1 MKAAF
6 IFKQYT
12 WLVDTIRRY
21 RQITFRDLK
30 EEWRNTEMSGGLPM
44 SRTTFNR
51 NRDALLDMFGIVID
65 CKRRGGNAY
74 YIFNE
79 DELSKETVQN
89 WMYSTLS
96 LSTLLSEHKRLF
108 DRILVEYIPSADRY
122 LQLIL
127 EAMFRNRQL
136 VMTYKRYEFDIAKT
150 YTASPYCVK
159 LHNRRWYALM
169 DIRRKPDAE
178 PHLVV
183 FALDRIRQLE
193 LTDAKFKVPSDFNAS
208 EFFSECYGVVV
219 GDGTPATTI
228 RLRAFGRER
237 YALLDLPVHHSQRLV
252 SQSDDHFDYEVFLR
266 PTADFKAFLASKGRW
281 LIVTSP
287 QWLAD
292 EIVQIHREGIEEY
305 DLQNAQK

>member
-1 MKAAF
+1 
-6 IFKQYT
+6 
-12 WLVDTIRRY
+12 
-21 RQITFRDLK
+21 
-30 EEWRNTEMSGGLPM
+30 
-44 SRTTFNR
+44 
-51 NRDALLDMFGIVID
+51 
-65 CKRRGGNAY
+65 
-74 YIFNE
+74 
-79 DELSKETVQN
+79 
-89 WMYSTLS
+89 
-96 LSTLLSEHKRLF
+96 
-108 DRILVEYIPSADRY
+108 
-122 LQLIL
+122 
-127 EAMFRNRQL
+127 
-136 VMTYKRYEFDIAKT
+136 
-150 YTASPYCVK
+150 
-159 LHNRRWYALM
+159 M

-193 LTDAKFKVPSDFNAS
+193 LTDAKFKIPSDFNAS

-266 PTADFKAFLASKGRW
+266 PTADFKAYLASKGRW

-287 QWLAD
+287 QWLVD

-305 DLQNAQK
+305 YLQKTQK

>member
-1 MKAAF
+1 
-6 IFKQYT
+6 
-12 WLVDTIRRY
+12 
-21 RQITFRDLK
+21 
-30 EEWRNTEMSGGLPM
+30 M

-65 CKRRGGNAY
+65 CKRRGGNTY
-74 YIFNE
+74 FIFNE
-79 DELSKETVQN
+79 EELSKETVQN

-193 LTDAKFKVPSDFNAS
+193 LTDAKFKIPSDFNAS

-266 PTADFKAFLASKGRW
+266 PTADFKAYLASKGRW

-305 DLQNAQK
+305 DLQKTQK